1 MLVIIIKFKLK
12 LIYHSHLVNRGID
25 MKEYIKPEIIDE
37 EIELED
43 IIAESKLGDSISES
57 FDEENSDKTP
67 FPW

>member
-1 MLVIIIKFKLK
+1 
-12 LIYHSHLVNRGID
+12 

-67 FPW
+67 FPWW